1 MALKTNP
8 SFTTFSIVQSQNF
21 PAAEITVT
29 GSQTKTPMGT
39 GASLT
44 TYAGNVWSPSA
55 ITTPGIASL
64 YSQSWIRDNVVKD
77 IDYMSTLTTTEDSV
91 LRDKVTRELA
101 ITLPTATDE
110 SDALC
115 ADGSQTKL
123 VFWSSLVGTSNAKCQ
138 DDSLVAFADYA
149 KNSTTLYQKSGE
161 TLQANTNAVAE
172 TDRGITLG
180 SGQYLRYDAT
190 YLIGLLSGKS
200 LVIELANP
208 LSLDTANIK
217 RYLFDGG
224 SIQYWAVNGNCGN
237 GSTGKNIC
245 KKIGSM
251 ITNTAYNGIDTVF
264 TLDISTTPS
273 QFLIGSLY
281 FTVN

>member
-1 MALKTNP
+1 
-8 SFTTFSIVQSQNF
+8 
-21 PAAEITVT
+21 
-29 GSQTKTPMGT
+29 MGT
-39 GASLT
+39 GASFTIYGGT
-44 TYAGNVWSPSA
+44 TSA
-55 ITTPGIASL
+55 LAVTTPGVTSL

-77 IDYMSTLTTTEDSV
+77 IDYMNTLSDTENLA

-101 ITLPTATDE
+101 ITLPTGTDE

-115 ADGSQTKL
+115 ADDGSQLKL
-123 VFWSSLVGTSNAKCQ
+123 VYWSSLVGTTNTKCQ
-138 DDSLVAFADYA
+138 DDTLLAFADYT
-149 KNSTTLYQKSGE
+149 KNTNTLYQKSGE
-161 TLQANTNAVAE
+161 SLVANTNGTLE

-190 YLIGLLSGKS
+190 YLLGLLSGKS

-245 KKIGSM
+245 KKVGST
-251 ITNTAYNGIDTVF
+251 ITNTPYNGTDTVF

-273 QFLIGSLY
+273 QFIIGTLFSGNY
-281 FTVN
+281 TWPMTNTVKYIKVK